1 MEYKSSVE
9 RSRDS
14 DVVYY
19 NATIINNTTDDQ
31 TGINQ
36 IGTYDPPI
44 RFNETRETPII
55 SNASKYQFSIVRFS
69 MNGSG
74 LDLPLFIPV
83 IQTDQPNPNL
93 TEYSVSLAY
102 SQQFSFNAAPAV
114 NVLITPPE
122 TPILWIPEI
131 NNNDIAPTPASP
143 VITQDFTSKY
153 YWCSTYEH
161 FLVCVNN
168 ALYQAH
174 LAIRPLLVAQLQ
186 TLFGAGVP
194 IPTQYSSDSNW
205 LAYIQPPQMYYDKGR
220 GKFYMTLDT
229 TAFGFGYGTTPAL
242 PSITV
247 GPDTL
252 AATTQPAELL
262 FFNTNMNNLFANFP
276 TIYYNNVNG
285 VFFKFPNS
293 APPYTNVLTLIPA
306 PLPNGYS
313 YLVDTDLTTIISSG
327 LGAGQ
332 LTPTSPFTNSTNS
345 VSETGEILDLTA
357 STYPRIAAM
366 KKLYKIMYQEVKSTS
381 QFWSPISAITFVSTL
396 LPVRKEETGQPIVL
410 GTGNLG
416 YSTSTSRSAFQPI
429 ITDITIDTAQYG
441 AEGFREFI
449 LYNPQ
454 AEYRMAS
461 FENSDQEIKN
471 IDISVFWKNRLDGNL
486 YPVYMPNLAS
496 VEVKC
501 MFRKVRE

>member
-1 MEYKSSVE
+1 MEYKSSIE
-9 RSRDS
+9 RTKDS

-31 TGINQ
+31 SGINQ

-44 RFNETRETPII
+44 RFNDTRETPII

-69 MNGSG
+69 MNGCG

-102 SQQFSFNAAPAV
+102 SQQFQYNGGFSQTV
-114 NVLITPPE
+114 VITPPE
-122 TPILWIPEI
+122 TPILWIPEV
-131 NNNDIAPTPASP
+131 NNNDLAPTPASP

-153 YWCSTYEH
+153 YWCSSYEH

-168 ALYQAH
+168 ALYRAH
-174 LAIRPLLVAQLQ
+174 LAIRPQIVAQLI
-186 TLFGAGVP
+186 TLFGGAVP
-194 IPTQYSSDSNW
+194 IPPEYATEAGW
-205 LAYIQPPQMYYDKGR
+205 LAYLQPPQMYWDKTNT
-220 GKFYMTLDT
+220 KFYMTLDT
-229 TAFGFGYGTTPAL
+229 KAFGIGYGPIPPL
-242 PSITV
+242 PTASA
-247 GPDTL
+247 GPNTL
-252 AATTQPAELL
+252 SAATQPGEFL

-276 TIYYNNVNG
+276 TVYYNSTNG
-285 VFFKFPNS
+285 VFFKTPS
-293 APPYTNVLTLIPA
+293 YAPPFTNTFVLIPA

-313 YLVDTDLTTIISSG
+313 YLIDTDITSIISQSLG
-327 LGAGQ
+327 LGQA
-332 LTPTSPFTNSTNS
+332 TPPSPWTFGASS
-345 VSETGEILDLTA
+345 VSPTTEILGISANA
-357 STYPRIAAM
+357 SRDPNIER
-366 KKLYKIMYQEVKSTS
+366 LYKILYQETKSTS

-396 LPVRKEETGQPIVL
+396 LPIRKEETGQPIVL
-410 GTGNLG
+410 GSGNLG
-416 YSTSTSRSAFQPI
+416 YSSSTSRSAFQPI

-441 AEGFREFI
+441 SEGFREFI

-471 IDISVFWKNRLDGNL
+471 VDISVFWKNRLDGNL